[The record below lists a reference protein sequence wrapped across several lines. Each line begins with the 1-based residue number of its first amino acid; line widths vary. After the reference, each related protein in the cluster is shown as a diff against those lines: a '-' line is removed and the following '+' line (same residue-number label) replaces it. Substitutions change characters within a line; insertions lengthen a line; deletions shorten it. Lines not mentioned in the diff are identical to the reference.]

1 MIVVLILIL
10 LLVLEE
16 ILHRLN
22 RGSSF
27 MNVDLAGDSVE
38 QVEQRGAGR
47 ITRLLAWIRIVQLF
61 VFAFLF
67 AVIAA
72 LSGVKV
78 ICTSSGQLA
87 GLLLLIQVVRILHRK
102 VINQWAVLG
111 VTVILQVLLLVLL
124 MISGIASENSIQAT
138 ANEAG
143 WIVPL
148 MSFFVLFLLSV
159 TMSFTG
165 TFYLRLL
172 SREGSGF
179 YYFMPSLVY
188 SEYWI
193 KRLTRIS
200 ATSALV
206 TLLMLVFLIT
216 GYGYPASTLIFQI
229 VLVLSLFTAR
239 FFFRSRLKLYHPAA
253 VFLVAAAWVANI
265 VWLLANL
272 SSVSS
277 GWIA

>member
-1 MIVVLILIL
+1 MIIVLILFFL
-10 LLVLEE
+10 LILEE

-27 MNVDLAGDSVE
+27 TNVDLAGDSVE
-38 QVEQRGAGR
+38 QVEQKGAGR
-47 ITRLLAWIRIVQLF
+47 ITRLLSWLRIVQLF
-61 VFAFLF
+61 VFALLF

-72 LSGVKV
+72 LSGITV

-87 GLLLLIQVVRILHRK
+87 GLVLLIQVVRIMHRK

-111 VTVILQVLLLVLL
+111 VTVILQVLLLALL
-124 MISGIASENSIQAT
+124 LISGITPENSIQVEAH
-138 ANEAG
+138 EAG
-143 WIVPL
+143 WIVSL
-148 MSFFVLFLLSV
+148 MSFIVLFLLSV

-179 YYFMPSLVY
+179 YYFMPSLAY

-200 ATSALV
+200 ANSALV
-206 TLLMLVFLIT
+206 TLLMFVFLIIN
-216 GYGYPASTLIFQI
+216 YGYPACTSILQI
-229 VLVLSLFTAR
+229 VLVLLLLSAISL
-239 FFFRSRLKLYHPAA
+239 FRSRLKLYHPSA
-253 VFLVAAAWVANI
+253 VFLVAAAWIFNI
-265 VWLLANL
+265 GWVLSNL
-272 SSVSS
+272 SSISS